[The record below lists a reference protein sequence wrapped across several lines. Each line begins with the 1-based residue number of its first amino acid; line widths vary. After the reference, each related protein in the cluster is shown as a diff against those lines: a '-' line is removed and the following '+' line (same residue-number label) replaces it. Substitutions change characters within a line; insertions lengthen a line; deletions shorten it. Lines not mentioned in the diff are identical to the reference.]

1 MVSLLTVAVPVL
13 GLPAGVLGHIR
24 NFFECDHGLPG
35 FCLPELNDHIP
46 SSHFEYFHTLIASWD
61 VGALPGGSPGISIP
75 ADFTAAGSVGGTD
88 WSSSHTPGE
97 FPGKHAD
104 IGVFFY

>member
-1 MVSLLTVAVPVL
+1 M
-13 GLPAGVLGHIR
+13 
-24 NFFECDHGLPG
+24 
-35 FCLPELNDHIP
+35 
-46 SSHFEYFHTLIASWD
+46 SWGA
-61 VGALPGGSPGISIP
+61 GALPGGSPGISIP

-97 FPGKHAD
+97 FSGEHTD

>member
-1 MVSLLTVAVPVL
+1 MQA
-13 GLPAGVLGHIR
+13 
-24 NFFECDHGLPG
+24 
-35 FCLPELNDHIP
+35 FCAMPTEPNIP
-46 SSHFEYFHTLIASWD
+46 SGHFEYFHTLLVSWGA
-61 VGALPGGSPGISIP
+61 GALSGGSPGISIP

-97 FPGKHAD
+97 FPGEYTD